1 VHVNFHYFRVV
12 LSPKIPV
19 IKEDLAMAAF
29 LRRMANSSHMSV
41 ELNNMME
48 ILSDHQEFDAGQF
61 ATINRITSMNS
72 CEYETC
78 SNRE

>member
-1 VHVNFHYFRVV
+1 
-12 LSPKIPV
+12 
-19 IKEDLAMAAF
+19 MAAF